1 MTHENFHS
9 LGALWSVPSKEA
21 LADPAHPHW
30 TGKATAVDAAARK
43 QTSMSMLIGGSTAFD
58 CIVRDPCACCLPRAR
73 SARRVRSLG
82 SSSGMQRQLDLLD

>member
-58 CIVRDPCACCLPRAR
+58 CIVRDP
-73 SARRVRSLG
+73 
-82 SSSGMQRQLDLLD
+82 